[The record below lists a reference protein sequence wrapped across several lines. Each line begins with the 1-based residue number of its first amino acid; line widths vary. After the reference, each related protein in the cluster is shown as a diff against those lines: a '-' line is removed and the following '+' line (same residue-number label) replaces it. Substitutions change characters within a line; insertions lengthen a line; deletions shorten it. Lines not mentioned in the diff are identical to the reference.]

1 MKTGGIKPIWERVT
15 PEHMAQALLWIQEGI
30 PKVTAFVA
38 LGYSR
43 TALHRAQQLGR
54 ELEVKEEDGVALT
67 EREAGAL
74 HFWRLLEKSFGK
86 AEIDVMRAIIK
97 AGMGGEDLG
106 KTGRQWQALKWL
118 LESTRPEY
126 RQAEVVAPAPQEQPT
141 DAEREADLRAFAASR
156 GLRLVPDVGGA
167 DEYDPTTATKGRT

>member
-1 MKTGGIKPIWERVT
+1 MKTGGIKPIWDRVT
-15 PEHMAQALLWIQEGI
+15 PEHMAQALIWIQEGI

-43 TALHRAQQLGR
+43 TALHRAQQVGKDA
-54 ELEVKEEDGVALT
+54 EVKEEDGVALT

-74 HFWRLLEKSFGK
+74 RFWRLLETAFGK
-86 AEIDVMRAIIK
+86 AEMDVMRAIIK
-97 AGMGGEDLG
+97 AGMGGEDPG

-126 RQAEVVAPAPQEQPT
+126 RQAEVVAPAPPEQPS

-156 GLRLVPDVGGA
+156 GLRLVA
-167 DEYDPTTATKGRT
+167 DKGDDYDPETALKART